1 VSARHRAGSSPNWHH
16 HHHHHH
22 HRRQTSI
29 AGLPGPRIGNEDI
42 ANDLSLSACDRIK
55 AIFKNAASAR

>member
-1 VSARHRAGSSPNWHH
+1 VSARHRAGSSPNW
-16 HHHHHH
+16 HHHH

>member
-1 VSARHRAGSSPNWHH
+1 VSARHRAGSSPNW
-16 HHHHHH
+16 HH

-42 ANDLSLSACDRIK
+42 ANDLSLSVCDRIK